1 MRFYKNLIAA
11 YLCLVFCFSYT
22 TLLAAIPNHIYLTE
36 DEEPE
41 FHLSVP
47 VSFSA
52 SDQDTGSATTAGS
65 AAKSTSS
72 GGYLVPQRA
81 ADYIMVCRF
90 LGIFPIKEVEV
101 SVISPQSVYASGRV
115 IGIYEQTSGVLVL
128 KTDSVSD
135 ASGVAV
141 SPSENRVLSGDY
153 ICGVNGAAVTTK
165 EELIDAVQENG
176 ENRLTLT
183 LVRKGGQIDVAVDP
197 VCSADGQYM
206 LGIWVKDDMAG
217 IGTMTYYT
225 TSGSFGALGHG
236 IGDGE
241 TGNLLEVS
249 SGSIF
254 NMRLMGIEKGQTGTP
269 GELKGII
276 YYGNDNYLGSV
287 AENDEMGI
295 YGTLGDTCLREYRM
309 EDDCFE
315 IGYMQD
321 IETESAYIL
330 SDISGEVKS
339 YEIVI
344 DSVNYQAADTNKG
357 ILFHVTDSDLLDLTG
372 GIVQGMSGSPI
383 IQNGKLIGAVTHVL
397 VNDPAKGYGIFI
409 ETMLEHDN

>member
-11 YLCLVFCFSYT
+11 YLCFLFCFSYT
-22 TLLAAIPNHIYLTE
+22 TLLAAIPNHIYLAEGE
-36 DEEPE
+36 DPE

-47 VSFSA
+47 VS
-52 SDQDTGSATTAGS
+52 S
-65 AAKSTSS
+65 AASES
-72 GGYLVPQRA
+72 
-81 ADYIMVCRF
+81 IMVFRF
-90 LGIFPIKEVEV
+90 LGVFPIKEVEV

-128 KTDSVSD
+128 KTDSISD

-241 TGNLLEVS
+241 TGNLLAVS

-276 YYGNDNYLGSV
+276 YYGSDNYLGSV
-287 AENDEMGI
+287 DENDEMGI
-295 YGTLGDTCLREYRM
+295 YGTLGEACLQEYRL

-315 IGYMQD
+315 IGYMQE
-321 IETESAYIL
+321 IETGSAYIL

-339 YEIVI
+339 YEIAI

-357 ILFHVTDSDLLDLTG
+357 ILFHVMDSDLLDLTG

-383 IQNGKLIGAVTHVL
+383 IQNGRLIGAVTHVL

-409 ETMLEHDN
+409 ETMLEHDQD

>member
-1 MRFYKNLIAA
+1 
-11 YLCLVFCFSYT
+11 
-22 TLLAAIPNHIYLTE
+22 
-36 DEEPE
+36 
-41 FHLSVP
+41 
-47 VSFSA
+47 
-52 SDQDTGSATTAGS
+52 
-65 AAKSTSS
+65 
-72 GGYLVPQRA
+72 
-81 ADYIMVCRF
+81 MVCRF

-135 ASGVAV
+135 ASGVVV

-225 TSGSFGALGHG
+225 LSGSFGALGHG

-241 TGNLLEVS
+241 TGNLLAVS

-276 YYGNDNYLGSV
+276 YYGSDNYLGSV
-287 AENDEMGI
+287 DENDEMGI
-295 YGTLGDTCLREYRM
+295 YGTLGEACLQEYRL

-315 IGYMQD
+315 IGYMQE
-321 IETESAYIL
+321 IETGSAYIL
-330 SDISGEVKS
+330 SDISGAVKS

-344 DSVNYQAADTNKG
+344 DSVNYQAADTNMG

-409 ETMLEHDN
+409 ETMLEHD